1 MKRALPMLVLTVAAL
16 IPLLRFEPEA
26 NTETSVVAEPAPSV
40 TAEGGAEVVAG
51 PNVRTRYGDVQ
62 VEVTFAGD
70 RITAVRMLRQP
81 DSGPTSMAVPRLL
94 ETTMEVQ
101 SAEVDSVSG
110 ATTTSGAYVESLQAA
125 IDAKVS

>member
-40 TAEGGAEVVAG
+40 TAAGGAATEVVAG
-51 PNVRTRYGDVQ
+51 PNVSTRYGDVQ

-94 ETTMEVQ
+94 EATLQVQ

-110 ATTTSGAYVESLQAA
+110 ATTTSRAYVESLQAA
-125 IDAKVS
+125 IDA